1 MERGPL
7 SRGGGKDARRRRRNR
22 LVALALLVAVVAAAG
37 WAWRARSGAGGDPLS
52 AVLGGDGAR
61 APEGVRIKVEVL
73 NATTTRGLAGRARR
87 VLRDRGFDVVA
98 VGTDPAA
105 RDSTLVLDRSNHP
118 EWAQLVAE
126 ALGGARVESRPDSS
140 RYLDVTVL
148 LGTAWRPPP
157 EALYP

>member
-1 MERGPL
+1 MRRNDPA
-7 SRGGGKDARRRRRNR
+7 DARRRRRNR
-22 LVALALLVAVVAAAG
+22 AVALAVLVACVAVAG
-37 WAWRARSGAGGDPLS
+37 WAWRSRARSGTDPIS
-52 AVLGGDGAR
+52 AVLGGGETR

-98 VGTDPAA
+98 VGTEAA
-105 RDSTLVLDRSNHP
+105 SRDSTLVLDRSNNP

-126 ALGGARVESRPDSS
+126 ALGGARVESRPDTS

-148 LGTAWRPPP
+148 LGAAWRPPP